1 MRWWRSLIAPDDTR
15 ELTLRERGG
24 VRGSSHSHN
33 TRSTLLCPSVII
45 LSKPKMF
52 NSFNQLLITLS
63 TLDSIFIVLAIY
75 DYSWV
80 R

>member
-1 MRWWRSLIAPDDTR
+1 MGLQIIINGSPCSPPHPATVNVKPPSSLF
-15 ELTLRERGG
+15 
-24 VRGSSHSHN
+24 
-33 TRSTLLCPSVII
+33 LLMVISVII

-63 TLDSIFIVLAIY
+63 ALDSVFIVLALY